1 MKESKLKHIDIVQST
16 ITRMAQN
23 SFAIKG
29 WTITI
34 LVGLFVFVQNE
45 KFKHNIFIYLIPI
58 IFFWLLDSYY
68 LWQERLFRKLYNDI
82 IVNVTEES
90 DLSMNIAQY
99 KNTVKFCSSLFSL
112 SEIMVYLPLS
122 LIVLLLLCN
131 GS

>member
-1 MKESKLKHIDIVQST
+1 
-16 ITRMAQN
+16 MAQN

-90 DLSMNIAQY
+90 DLSMNVTQY
-99 KNTVKFCSSLFSL
+99 KNTVKFYSSLFSVT
-112 SEIMVYLPLS
+112 EIVIYLPLL
-122 LIVLLLLCN
+122 LIVLLLSCN

>member
-1 MKESKLKHIDIVQST
+1 MKKSKSKHIDIVQSN
-16 ITRMAQN
+16 ISRMAQN

-34 LVGLFVFVQNE
+34 LVGLFVFLQND
-45 KFKHNIFIYLIPI
+45 KFRNNIFIYLIPI

-90 DLSMNIAQY
+90 DLSMNVTQY
-99 KNTVKFCSSLFSL
+99 KNTVKFYSSLFSVT
-112 SEIMVYLPLS
+112 EIVIYLPLL
-122 LIVLLLLCN
+122 LIVLLLSCN